1 MSDINIYENQAA
13 IDALTPISGD
23 LVVDR
28 GTSTLHLCTGT
39 SPVSWKIFT
48 PDENNSNT
56 LQVQDLET
64 EPIILASSPT
74 NPSGQSTV
82 KFGTDT
88 YDMYVWD
95 GSSWYIYND
104 DYTP

>member
-48 PDENNSNT
+48 PDENE
-56 LQVQDLET
+56 LPPFAVDVYDT
-64 EPIILASSPT
+64 EEQILAL
-74 NPSGQSTV
+74 
-82 KFGTDT
+82 TDVT
-88 YDMYVWD
+88 DYTIAFAKDTDSFYIWD
-95 GSSWYIYND
+95 GTTWYFYDNNSIA
-104 DYTP
+104 

>member
-28 GTSTLHLCTGT
+28 GTRTLHLCTGT

-48 PDENNSNT
+48 PDSNPDTFNT
-56 LQVQDLET
+56 LYDT
-64 EPIILASSPT
+64 EENILTSSVT
-74 NPSGQSTV
+74 NPDGEAQIRY
-82 KFGTDT
+82 GTDT
-88 YDMYVWD
+88 NDLYVYTGNNIWAKFSED
-95 GSSWYIYND
+95 G
-104 DYTP
+104 TV